1 MEREIAAEKA
11 AHDQWLANEQQ
22 KREEKTKTSSVPNN
36 PEAEAAEEVKAAK
49 KKAEEEAQKKQQ
61 EAQERHIKNT
71 ANAQQQKYYQAADAL
86 DPEQKVG
93 SLAREIITALE
104 NSGDETAAKAAEVLK
119 KELKEAIDSGDLSGF
134 KKKLMDNPL
143 DPNGKIPKNI
153 QDLVQNII
161 NTNKDMEGYA
171 KKVQEKNAAAQ
182 STPALEAQNRISGLL
197 HDISNLRE
205 AASDSFSLQTHTNDL
220 ISRGGGMGMQ
230 SVDASNAIKQLNAI
244 LEIRKKLNE
253 IKDLQARN
261 GRFFQA
267 Y

>member
-11 AHDQWLANEQQ
+11 AHEQWLANEQQ
-22 KREEKTKTSSVPNN
+22 KHEEKEETSSVPNN
-36 PEAEAAEEVKAAK
+36 PEAEAAERAAEAK
-49 KKAEEEAQKKQQ
+49 KRQQ

-71 ANAQQQKYYQAADAL
+71 ANAQQSKYYQAADAL

-93 SLAREIITALE
+93 SLAREIINALE
-104 NSGDETAAKAAEVLK
+104 NSGDETASKAAEVLK
-119 KELKEAIDSGDLSGF
+119 QELKGAIDSGDLSGF
-134 KKKLMDNPL
+134 KKTLMDNPL
-143 DPNGKIPKNI
+143 DPEGKIPKSI
-153 QDLVQNII
+153 QEMVQNII

-171 KKVQEKNAAAQ
+171 RRAKENNAAQAN
-182 STPALEAQNRISGLL
+182 PALEAQNRISGLL

-205 AASDSFSLQTHTNDL
+205 AASDGFSLKAHTNDL

-230 SVDASNAIKQLNAI
+230 SVDASNSIKQLNAI

-253 IKDLQARN
+253 IKDLQSRN